1 MASPL
6 ENLAAAGTLKREPP
20 DAREYAGLVQSGR
33 VRLADAEHPALALES
48 RFDLAYNAAHALS
61 LAALRRHGYRSENRY
76 VVFQSLAHTLGLDAR
91 VWRVLD
97 NAHRL
102 RNLGEYRGA
111 LDVNERIVAEL
122 VAAARAVLDALAALP
137 PIA

>member
-1 MASPL
+1 MTSPL
-6 ENLAAAGTLKREPP
+6 DNLAAAGQLKREPP
-20 DAREYAGLVQSGR
+20 DAAEYAGLLHSGR
-33 VRLADAEHPALALES
+33 VRLADAANVALALES

-76 VVFQSLAHTLGLDAR
+76 VVFQSLAHTLGLEPR

-97 NAHRL
+97 NAHKL
-102 RNLGEYRGA
+102 RNLGEYRGT
-111 LDVNERIVAEL
+111 LHVSERIVAEL
-122 VAAARAVLDALAALP
+122 VAATQAVLHALAPLP